1 MTRYLTKSQL
11 LYFGRLAVG
20 CSPLTVRDWGLVESA
35 LHRPQ
40 ATGYGQDAYP
50 DIWTKAAA
58 LLQSLATNHAFV
70 DGNKRT
76 ALAAVYA
83 FLRLNG
89 ERIELSNDEAVDLV
103 LAVAT
108 GSMRDIDKIAEVL
121 RGGPDPHRHDPRS
134 AQR

>member
-1 MTRYLTKSQL
+1 MTRYLTLAQL
-11 LYFGRLAVG
+11 LYFGRVALGGEPLAI
-20 CSPLTVRDWGLVESA
+20 RDGGLVESA

-40 ATGYGQDAYP
+40 ATVFGQDAYA

-76 ALAAVYA
+76 ALAATYA
-83 FLRLNG
+83 FLQLNG
-89 ERIELSNDEAVDLV
+89 HRVTMSNDEAVDLV

-108 GSMRDIDKIAEVL
+108 SQVADVGKIADVL
-121 RGGPDPHRHDPRS
+121 RTGTS
-134 AQR
+134 